1 MFVTIGNT
9 PSKKGQLSLIFL
21 FLDFHAHSSV
31 GGTNKSKFQIKNKN
45 GRVGLPYDTSFT
57 SIQNEL
63 NKHIKISNLKQYS
76 HGNMYVK
83 NPNIK
88 ISYIVFD

>member
-1 MFVTIGNT
+1 MEG
-9 PSKKGQLSLIFL
+9 
-21 FLDFHAHSSV
+21 LDFH
-31 GGTNKSKFQIKNKN
+31 TI
-45 GRVGLPYDTSFT
+45 LLT